1 MDARRF
7 DALTKAWT
15 RLLRRQML
23 GGLATG
29 ALGPLLGL
37 GGRDVSAQFQ
47 FPVCQRSSEC
57 FDTETCVHKTCTR
70 TCEDPFRCSDSGS
83 GTGCPTSCF
92 CAKKPGG
99 GGVCVPATGIDCPT
113 VQGCRRQRN
122 CPAGQICSAACCG
135 QGEPRFICAL
145 PCVS

>member
-1 MDARRF
+1 MDARWF
-7 DALTKAWT
+7 DVLTKAWT
-15 RLLRRQML
+15 RLPRRQML
-23 GGLATG
+23 GGLAAG
-29 ALGPLLGL
+29 VLGPLVGL

-99 GGVCVPATGIDCPT
+99 GGVCMQQTACVGAT
-113 VQGCRRQRN
+113 
-122 CPAGQICSAACCG
+122 ASEAA
-135 QGEPRFICAL
+135 PL
-145 PCVS
+145 PDRARLRHRVL